1 MLIFGNLAQFCSA
14 IWRKFVRQ
22 FGGGLFGNLAL
33 ILQAAYRHHVN
44 SIVLSAV
51 SVISGSC

>member
-1 MLIFGNLAQFCSA
+1 MLIFGNLARFCSA

-22 FGGGLFGNLAL
+22 FGGNLFGNLAL